1 MCRDTRFPNEILFQP
16 VRINRAV
23 VAYVF
28 SPGRESGFTSLDLEV
43 VEYLG
48 QVLAIEMQKNDAFA
62 VESGLKYE
70 YFLQEL
76 LNGHFSSEEFAERRL
91 RQLNRKAEPF
101 YFMLCFAF
109 DDPENVHAASKYYY
123 DQLLTIFP
131 EGMVGVVQG
140 KLCLLLP
147 SSEPR
152 PFRDRDRQ
160 ALEKFLEFNCMIC
173 GVSFYQTS
181 LLDIKYAMEQAEACL
196 ESFTDDVRIYDYE
209 QEYVNHIFSRHDRD
223 RMRSKIF
230 PDIRIIAGYD
240 KKYRTDLL
248 QTLRTYITCGRSAS
262 AASEELH
269 IHKSTFFYRMNKIAE
284 ILDVNIYDAD
294 RLFAYEFSFRMMDY
308 LRRRGTVDSGD
319 FV

>member
-1 MCRDTRFPNEILFQP
+1 M
-16 VRINRAV
+16 
-23 VAYVF
+23 
-28 SPGRESGFTSLDLEV
+28 
-43 VEYLG
+43 
-48 QVLAIEMQKNDAFA
+48 
-62 VESGLKYE
+62 KYE

-91 RQLNRKAEPF
+91 RQLNRKAQPY

-123 DQLLTIFP
+123 DQLLSIFP

-140 KLCLLLP
+140 KLILLLP
-147 SSEPR
+147 SAEPR

-173 GVSFYQTS
+173 GVSFYHTS

-196 ESFTDDVRIYDYE
+196 ESRTDGVCIYDYE
-209 QEYVNHIFSRHDRD
+209 QEYVNHMFSRHDRD

-248 QTLRTYITCGRSAS
+248 QTLRTYISCGRSAS
-262 AASEELH
+262 AASEQLH

-284 ILDVNIYDAD
+284 ILDVDIYDAD

-308 LRRRGTVDSGD
+308 LKRRGTVDSGD